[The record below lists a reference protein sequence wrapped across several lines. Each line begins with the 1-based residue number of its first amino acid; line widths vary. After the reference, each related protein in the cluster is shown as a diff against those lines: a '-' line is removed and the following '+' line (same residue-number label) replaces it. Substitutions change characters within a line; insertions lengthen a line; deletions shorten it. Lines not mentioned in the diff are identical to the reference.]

1 MDILA
6 VIAAITNLVTE
17 VIKSQPPDVAA
28 ELWRLHL
35 KDVQEFRKF
44 FENVLPKSGQRVSEH
59 YADAMPDV
67 PIPMPF
73 DIERSFPKPKRKA
86 KKR

>member
-44 FENVLPKSGQRVSEH
+44 FENVLPNNPQSRVDVFD
-59 YADAMPDV
+59 DAA
-67 PIPMPF
+67 
-73 DIERSFPKPKRKA
+73 EWTEPKPKRKA